1 MTTRKPFI
9 ICDFDGTI
17 TMNDNIIN

>member
-1 MTTRKPFI
+1 MTTRKPLI

-17 TMNDNIIN
+17 TMNDNII